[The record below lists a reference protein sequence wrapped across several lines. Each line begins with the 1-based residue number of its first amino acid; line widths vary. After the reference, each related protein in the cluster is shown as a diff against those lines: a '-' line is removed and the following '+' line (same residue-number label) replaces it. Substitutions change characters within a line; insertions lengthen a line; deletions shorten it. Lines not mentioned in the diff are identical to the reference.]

1 MAHPD
6 YDREIRITRTVQTDQ
21 TSAWNAWAT
30 GKGLQAWWVADLK
43 IESRVGGAYEIY
55 FLTDNPPGT
64 RGGEGNTILSL
75 EPESR
80 LAFSWNAPPSQPQTR
95 SQHTVV
101 ELRFTALSPSTTE
114 VELLHRGFGPGP
126 AWDETYTYFQAA
138 WTMVM
143 DRFMNRLEA

>member
-1 MAHPD
+1 MGDEGRSRAGNNERARAQRYIQD
-6 YDREIRITRTVQTDQ
+6 YTPH
-21 TSAWNAWAT
+21 
-30 GKGLQAWWVADLK
+30 
-43 IESRVGGAYEIY
+43 
-55 FLTDNPPGT
+55 PPGT

-101 ELRFTALSPSTTE
+101 ELRFTALSHSATE

-126 AWDETYTYFQAA
+126 AWDETYSYFQAA

-143 DRFMNRLEA
+143 DRFVDSMSRRRV